1 MNFWFLLSIIDWVL
15 FVPILFT
22 VMYFTVFSIA
32 SLFSSHPH
40 IPVSKRQNRFIVFI
54 PSYRSD
60 DTILS
65 AVRAILGQTYPQRL
79 FDVVVISDHQNEMTN
94 FYLAQYPVTLL
105 TPDFE
110 HSSKSRSLIYA
121 VNNLPQFKIYDVAV
135 ILDSDNV
142 VLPEFLTQLNDAYET
157 SGTKSIQVHRVC
169 KDRNS
174 PAIALGAIFEE
185 INNSVFRRG
194 HITLGLSS
202 ALSGG
207 GMALDFEW
215 FKKNIALTHGKCED
229 KELEALLL
237 RDSIYVDYFDSI
249 LVFYEKNFS
258 TKSLNFQRDRWNK
271 KQSQTVFH
279 NLKYVPFAIIN
290 KQYNFI
296 DKMIQWIL
304 VPRTVM
310 MTIILLMSVL
320 LPFIYFSM
328 AVKWW
333 VLASFICFIFA
344 LATPDYLIDKN
355 WNKMMLQTP
364 RVIFASIYRYVH
376 AVLSKKRVNR

>member
-215 FKKNIALTHGKCED
+215 FKNNIALTHGKCED

>member
-65 AVRAILGQTYPQRL
+65 TVRAILGQTYPQRL

-142 VLPEFLTQLNDAYET
+142 VLPEFLAQLNDAYET

-215 FKKNIALTHGKCED
+215 FKNNIALTHGKCED

-249 LVFYEKNFS
+249 LVFYDKNFS

>member
-1 MNFWFLLSIIDWVL
+1 M
-15 FVPILFT
+15 
-22 VMYFTVFSIA
+22 
-32 SLFSSHPH
+32 
-40 IPVSKRQNRFIVFI
+40 
-54 PSYRSD
+54 
-60 DTILS
+60 
-65 AVRAILGQTYPQRL
+65 
-79 FDVVVISDHQNEMTN
+79 
-94 FYLAQYPVTLL
+94 
-105 TPDFE
+105 
-110 HSSKSRSLIYA
+110 
-121 VNNLPQFKIYDVAV
+121 
-135 ILDSDNV
+135 
-142 VLPEFLTQLNDAYET
+142 
-157 SGTKSIQVHRVC
+157 
-169 KDRNS
+169 
-174 PAIALGAIFEE
+174 
-185 INNSVFRRG
+185 
-194 HITLGLSS
+194 
-202 ALSGG
+202 
-207 GMALDFEW
+207 
-215 FKKNIALTHGKCED
+215 
-229 KELEALLL
+229 
-237 RDSIYVDYFDSI
+237 DYFDSI

>member
-32 SLFSSHPH
+32 SLFSNHPH

-65 AVRAILGQTYPQRL
+65 TVRAILGQTYPQRL

-142 VLPEFLTQLNDAYET
+142 VLPEFLAQLNDAYET

-215 FKKNIALTHGKCED
+215 FKNNIALTHGKCED

>member
-1 MNFWFLLSIIDWVL
+1 MNFWYILSIIDWVL
-15 FVPILFT
+15 FIPITFT
-22 VMYFTVFSIA
+22 VIYITVFSIA
-32 SLFSSHPH
+32 SLFSSHSS

-65 AVRAILGQTYPQRL
+65 TVRAILGQTYPQRL
-79 FDVVVISDHQNEMTN
+79 FDVVVISDHQQELTN
-94 FYLAQYPVTLL
+94 FQLAQYPVTLL
-105 TPDFE
+105 TPDFS
-110 HSSKSRSLIYA
+110 HSSKARSLIYA
-121 VNNLPQFKIYDVAV
+121 LNNLPQFKIYDVAV
-135 ILDSDNV
+135 ILDADNV
-142 VLPEFLTQLNDAYET
+142 VMPEFLAQLNDAYET
-157 SGTKSIQVHRVC
+157 SGTKAIQVHRVC
-169 KDRNS
+169 KNRHS
-174 PAIALGAIFEE
+174 PIVALGATFEE

-202 ALSGG
+202 ALSGS
-207 GMALDFEW
+207 GMAFDFEW
-215 FKKNIALTHGKCED
+215 FKENIVLTRGKCED

-249 LVFYEKNFS
+249 LVFYEMNFS
-258 TKSLNFQRDRWNK
+258 IRSLNLQSDKRNK
-271 KQSQTVFH
+271 KHFKTVLH

-310 MTIILLMSVL
+310 MTVILLMSVV
-320 LPFIYFSM
+320 LPFIYFSVV
-328 AVKWW
+328 VKWW

-364 RVIFASIYRYVH
+364 RVLFASIYRHIYS
-376 AVLSKKRVNR
+376 VLSRKRTKS